1 MTIADERVATRF
13 PEFDPEQRYGM
24 IIDGKSVQAA
34 DGQTFRCVDPFED
47 AEWGYVPL
55 ASAVD
60 VDRAVRAARAA
71 FPAWSTTSPFARVEL
86 FRRWGQLI
94 RDHASEL
101 ARLQVHENGKTIA
114 EMSMVPGAVA
124 QGAEFSANYALTLHG
139 ETVTPIMPGH
149 TAWTERV
156 PVGVVAAIAPWN
168 NPLGLLQ
175 WKLFGA
181 LASGNTIVVK
191 PSEVTPVST
200 IRLIEL
206 ALEAGFPPGVV
217 NVVTGAGVTG
227 SALVEHPGIDK
238 VAFTG
243 STATGRSIAQAIA
256 PRLIR
261 ATLELGGKGANIV
274 FEDADLDRAAEGLL
288 TGIIAGTGQACNAG
302 SRILIQRTVRE
313 EVLSRLEKL
322 LSQVVIGDP
331 LDPATQIGPLASR
344 PQYKKVTGYFDIA
357 EGENTTSLLTGGRC
371 GTDVPGVTGGLFVEP
386 SLYATPDR
394 GSRLRTEEIFG
405 PVGSVIFFDTED
417 EAVEIANDTEFGLVG
432 GLWTRDLDRARRVSR
447 QIDTGVVWINTWRA
461 FSPNVPF
468 GGRKVSGLGHE
479 MGLDIFEEYTEPKA
493 YWHGP
498 DNS

>member
-1 MTIADERVATRF
+1 MTIAEQRVTARF
-13 PEFDPEQRYGM
+13 PEFDPEERYTM
-24 IIDGKSVQAA
+24 IIDGERVLAS
-34 DGQTFRCVDPFED
+34 DGQTYRCVDPFED
-47 AEWGYVPL
+47 AEWGYIPI
-55 ASAVD
+55 AGTAD
-60 VDRAVRAARAA
+60 IDRAVRAARAA
-71 FPAWSTTSPFARVEL
+71 FPVWSATSPFARLEL
-86 FRRWGQLI
+86 FRRWSQLI
-94 RDHASEL
+94 RNHASEL

-114 EMSMVPGAVA
+114 EMSLVPPALA
-124 QGAEFSANYALTLHG
+124 QGAEFCGNYALTLHG

-200 IRLIEL
+200 IRLVEL

-217 NVVTGAGVTG
+217 NVVTGAGLTG
-227 SALVEHPGIDK
+227 AALVEHPGIDK

-243 STATGRSIAQAIA
+243 STATGRAIAQAIA

-274 FEDADLDRAAEGLL
+274 FDDADLDRAAQGVL

-302 SRILIQRTVRE
+302 SRILIQRSVRD
-313 EVLSRLEKL
+313 EVLSRVEKL
-322 LSQVVIGDP
+322 ISEVVVGDP
-331 LDPATQIGPLASR
+331 LDPSTQIGPLASR
-344 PQYKKVTGYFDIA
+344 PQYAKVTGYLDAA
-357 EGENTTSLLTGGRC
+357 EQERTTSLLVGGRC
-371 GTDVPGVTGGLFVEP
+371 GTAVPGVDHGLFVEP
-386 SLYATPDR
+386 TLYATPDR
-394 GSRLRTEEIFG
+394 SSRLRREEIFG
-405 PVGSVIFFDTED
+405 PVGSVIDFDTED

-461 FSPNVPF
+461 FSPNMPF

>member
-1 MTIADERVATRF
+1 VNTRF

-24 IIDGKSVQAA
+24 IIDGESVAAA
-34 DGQTFRCVDPFED
+34 DGQVYRCVDPFED

-55 ASAVD
+55 ASAAD

-71 FPAWSTTSPFARVEL
+71 YPAWSATSPFARLEL

-114 EMSMVPGAVA
+114 EMSMVPAALA

-139 ETVTPIMPGH
+139 ETITPIMPGH

-156 PVGVVAAIAPWN
+156 PIGVVAAIAPWN

-217 NVVTGAGVTG
+217 NVVTGAGATG
-227 SALVEHPGIDK
+227 AALVEHPDIDK

-274 FEDADLDRAAEGLL
+274 FEDADLDRAAQGVL

-302 SRILIQRTVRE
+302 SRILIQSSVRD
-313 EVLSRLEKL
+313 EVLSRLQRL
-322 LSQVVIGDP
+322 LADVVIGDP
-331 LDPATQIGPLASR
+331 LDSATQIGPLASR
-344 PQYKKVTGYFDIA
+344 PQYQKVTGYFDIA
-357 EGENTTSLLTGGRC
+357 ESEEATSLLVGGRC
-371 GTDVPGVTGGLFVEP
+371 GTDVPGVTRGLFVEP

-394 GSRLRTEEIFG
+394 GSRLRREEIFG
-405 PVGSVIFFDTED
+405 PVGSIITFDTED
-417 EAVEIANDTEFGLVG
+417 EAVQIANDTEFGLVG

-479 MGLDIFEEYTEPKA
+479 MGLDIFDEYTEPKA

>member
-1 MTIADERVATRF
+1 MTIAEQRVAARF
-13 PEFDPEQRYGM
+13 PEFDPEEHYSM
-24 IIDGKSVQAA
+24 IIDGERVSAS
-34 DGQTFRCVDPFED
+34 DGQTYRCVDPFED
-47 AEWGYVPL
+47 VEWGHVPV
-55 ASAVD
+55 AGAAD
-60 VDRAVRAARAA
+60 VDRAVAAARAA
-71 FPAWSTTSPFARVEL
+71 FPAWSATSPFARLEL
-86 FRRWGQLI
+86 FRRWAQLI

-114 EMSMVPGAVA
+114 EMSLVPPALA
-124 QGAEFSANYALTLHG
+124 QGAEFCANYALTLHG

-156 PVGVVAAIAPWN
+156 PIGVVAAIAPWN

-200 IRLIEL
+200 IRLVEL
-206 ALEAGFPPGVV
+206 ALDAGFPPGVV

-227 SALVEHPGIDK
+227 AALVEHPGIDK

-243 STATGRSIAQAIA
+243 STSTGRAIAQAIA

-274 FEDADLDRAAEGLL
+274 FDDADLDRAAQGVL

-302 SRILIQRTVRE
+302 SRILIQRSIRDDVM
-313 EVLSRLEKL
+313 SRVEKL
-322 LSQVVIGDP
+322 ISDVVIGDP

-344 PQYKKVTGYFDIA
+344 PQYAKVTGYLDTA
-357 EGENTTSLLTGGRC
+357 EHEENTSLLVGGRC
-371 GTDVPGVTGGLFVEP
+371 GTAVPGVDRGLFVEP
-386 SLYATPDR
+386 TLYATPDR
-394 GSRLRTEEIFG
+394 TSRLRREEIFG
-405 PVGSVIFFDTED
+405 PVGSVITFDTEE
-417 EAVEIANDTEFGLVG
+417 EAIEIANDTEFGLVG

-461 FSPNVPF
+461 FSPNMPF

-479 MGLDIFEEYTEPKA
+479 MGLDVFEEYTEPKA

>member
-1 MTIADERVATRF
+1 
-13 PEFDPEQRYGM
+13 
-24 IIDGKSVQAA
+24 
-34 DGQTFRCVDPFED
+34 
-47 AEWGYVPL
+47 
-55 ASAVD
+55 
-60 VDRAVRAARAA
+60 
-71 FPAWSTTSPFARVEL
+71 
-86 FRRWGQLI
+86 
-94 RDHASEL
+94 
-101 ARLQVHENGKTIA
+101 
-114 EMSMVPGAVA
+114 
-124 QGAEFSANYALTLHG
+124 
-139 ETVTPIMPGH
+139 MPGH

-156 PVGVVAAIAPWN
+156 PIGVVAAIAPWN

-200 IRLIEL
+200 IRLVEL

-217 NVVTGAGVTG
+217 NVVTGAGATG
-227 SALVEHPGIDK
+227 AALVEHPGIDK

-243 STATGRSIAQAIA
+243 STATGRAIAQAIA

-274 FEDADLDRAAEGLL
+274 FDDADLDRAAQGVL

-302 SRILIQRTVRE
+302 SRILIQRSIRDDVM
-313 EVLSRLEKL
+313 SRVEKL
-322 LSQVVIGDP
+322 ISDVVIGDP

-344 PQYKKVTGYFDIA
+344 PQYTKVTGYLDTA
-357 EGENTTSLLTGGRC
+357 EHEENTSLLVGGRC
-371 GTDVPGVTGGLFVEP
+371 GTAVPGVDRGLFVEP
-386 SLYATPDR
+386 TLYATPDR
-394 GSRLRTEEIFG
+394 TSRLRREEIFG
-405 PVGSVIFFDTED
+405 PVGSVITFDTEE

-447 QIDTGVVWINTWRA
+447 RIDTGVVWINTWRA
-461 FSPNVPF
+461 FSPNMPF

-479 MGLDIFEEYTEPKA
+479 MGLDVFEEYTEPKA

>member
-1 MTIADERVATRF
+1 VNTRF

-24 IIDGKSVQAA
+24 IIDGESVAAA
-34 DGQTFRCVDPFED
+34 DGQVYRCVDPFED

-55 ASAVD
+55 ASAAD

-71 FPAWSTTSPFARVEL
+71 YPAWSATSPFARLEL

-114 EMSMVPGAVA
+114 EMSMVPAALA

-139 ETVTPIMPGH
+139 ETITPIMPGH

-156 PVGVVAAIAPWN
+156 PIGVVAAIAPWN

-217 NVVTGAGVTG
+217 NVVTGAGATG
-227 SALVEHPGIDK
+227 AALVEHPDIDK

-274 FEDADLDRAAEGLL
+274 FEDADLDRAAQGVL

-302 SRILIQRTVRE
+302 SRILIQSSVRD
-313 EVLSRLEKL
+313 EVLNRLQRL
-322 LSQVVIGDP
+322 LADVVIGDP
-331 LDPATQIGPLASR
+331 LDSATQIGPLASR
-344 PQYKKVTGYFDIA
+344 PQYQKVTGYFDIA
-357 EGENTTSLLTGGRC
+357 ESEEATSLLVGGRC
-371 GTDVPGVTGGLFVEP
+371 GTDVPGVTRGLFVEP

-394 GSRLRTEEIFG
+394 GSRLRREEIFG
-405 PVGSVIFFDTED
+405 PVGSIITFDTED
-417 EAVEIANDTEFGLVG
+417 EAVQIANDTEFGLVG

-479 MGLDIFEEYTEPKA
+479 MGLDIFDEYTEPKA